1 MSKSK
6 TSSSS
11 WLPHFNPGD
20 RVEISSDEPGFR
32 GSWFAGTVIRREVK
46 NPNRYVVQYDKLY
59 EDESGEKLLQETVD
73 WVELRPP
80 PPPEKKKV
88 QLKFGDEV
96 EAFHSDGWWEGAIT
110 AEHADGKFAVFFR
123 SSKEQ
128 IVFEGKELRLR
139 REWVEGKWEPPF
151 EQRQREKERSQE
163 KADSRPSKLVK
174 RESSSVNNAKSQG
187 TNSTKVGKGEKLSEP
202 EAKPNLPEEVVK
214 FTQGM
219 QVEVTTDDEGFKGAW
234 FAATIIEPSG
244 EDQFLIEYKTLTN
257 DDDTEFLR
265 EEIRTCHIRPCPP
278 ETIIVDGFKVM
289 DEVDAYYNECWWVGV
304 IAKVLINCKY
314 MVYFKD
320 TDEKITFK
328 QADLRPHQ
336 DWLYGK
342 WVVPSKALKQ

>member
-151 EQRQREKERSQE
+151 EQRQREKE
-163 KADSRPSKLVK
+163 
-174 RESSSVNNAKSQG
+174 VN
-187 TNSTKVGKGEKLSEP
+187 
-202 EAKPNLPEEVVK
+202 
-214 FTQGM
+214 
-219 QVEVTTDDEGFKGAW
+219 
-234 FAATIIEPSG
+234 
-244 EDQFLIEYKTLTN
+244 
-257 DDDTEFLR
+257 
-265 EEIRTCHIRPCPP
+265 
-278 ETIIVDGFKVM
+278 
-289 DEVDAYYNECWWVGV
+289 
-304 IAKVLINCKY
+304 
-314 MVYFKD
+314 
-320 TDEKITFK
+320 
-328 QADLRPHQ
+328 
-336 DWLYGK
+336 
-342 WVVPSKALKQ
+342 